1 MSKIKNYIPKSCVL
15 AGVDILTV
23 ITENKQNAGNLGKS
37 FIANGVIQLQ

>member
-23 ITENKQNAGNLGKS
+23 ITENKTKCWKS
-37 FIANGVIQLQ
+37 R

>member
-23 ITENKQNAGNLGKS
+23 ITENKS
-37 FIANGVIQLQ
+37 FLITVCFISIGFI